1 VLAAV
6 QNRRNSLFLL
16 AGSLAA
22 LAVTLALPAAA
33 AEYRLTG
40 QAAPDF
46 ALRSAG
52 GPNFRLSEHRGEV
65 VLLAF
70 FGSRCD
76 LCVDQLAVL
85 SRMVTTYKSA
95 GLAALAVNVDDDQ
108 AKAAQ
113 FIAAHTASFPMLLD
127 PEKSVAR
134 NYRVDNLPMLLLVD
148 RGGAIRYA
156 YRDYHKGDEAR
167 YLAQTRQLLD
177 E

>member
-1 VLAAV
+1 VFAAV
-6 QNRRNSLFLL
+6 QNRRNSIFLL
-16 AGSLAA
+16 AVGLAA
-22 LAVTLALPAAA
+22 LTLPAAG

-40 QAAPDF
+40 QSAPDF

-52 GPNFRLSEHRGEV
+52 GPNVRLSEHRGEV

-76 LCVDQLAVL
+76 LCVDQLAIL
-85 SRMVTTYKSA
+85 SRMVDTYKSA

-113 FIAAHTASFPMLLD
+113 FIAAHRASFPLLLD
-127 PEKSVAR
+127 PQKSVAR
-134 NYRVDNLPMLLLVD
+134 NYRVDDLPMLLLVD
-148 RGGAIRYA
+148 RAGAIRYA
-156 YRDYHKGDEAR
+156 YRDFHKGDEAR

>member
-1 VLAAV
+1 VFAAV

-16 AGSLAA
+16 ATSLAA
-22 LAVTLALPAAA
+22 LTLPAAG

-40 QAAPDF
+40 QSAPDF
-46 ALRSAG
+46 ALRSAA
-52 GPNFRLSEHRGEV
+52 GPNIRLSEHRGEV

-70 FGSRCD
+70 FGSSCD
-76 LCVDQLAVL
+76 LCVDQLAVV
-85 SRMVTTYKSA
+85 SRLVNTYKSA

-113 FIAAHTASFPMLLD
+113 FITAHQASFPMLLD

-148 RGGAIRYA
+148 RAGAIRYA
-156 YRDYHKGDEAR
+156 YRDFHKGDEAR

>member
-1 VLAAV
+1 VFAAV
-6 QNRRNSLFLL
+6 QNRRNSIFLL
-16 AGSLAA
+16 AAGLAA
-22 LAVTLALPAAA
+22 LTLPAAG

-40 QAAPDF
+40 QSAPDF

-76 LCVDQLAVL
+76 LCGDQLAIL
-85 SRMVTTYKSA
+85 SRIVDTYKSA

-113 FIAAHTASFPMLLD
+113 FIAAHRTSFPMLLD

-134 NYRVDNLPMLLLVD
+134 NYRVDDLPMLLLVD
-148 RGGAIRYA
+148 RAGAVRYA
-156 YRDYHKGDEAR
+156 FRDFHKGDEAR

>member
-1 VLAAV
+1 M

-16 AGSLAA
+16 AAGLAA
-22 LAVTLALPAAA
+22 LTLPAAGA
-33 AEYRLTG
+33 DYRLAG
-40 QAAPDF
+40 LAAPDF
-46 ALRSAG
+46 ALRSSD
-52 GPNFRLSEHRGEV
+52 GPNVRLSEHRGEV

-76 LCVDQLAVL
+76 LCGDQLAVL
-85 SRMVTTYKSA
+85 SRMVDTYKSA

-113 FIAAHTASFPMLLD
+113 FISAHRASFPMLMD

-134 NYRVDNLPMLLLVD
+134 TYRVDNLPMLLLVD
-148 RGGAIRYA
+148 RAGAIRYVH
-156 YRDYHKGDEAR
+156 RDFRKGDEAS